1 MKMKLNL
8 SKSDGVKDKFNG
20 FKLDNLK
27 KTFFLRVFYFGLST
41 RGLCPLAGILGGK
54 KKPA

>member
-1 MKMKLNL
+1 MKLNL
-8 SKSDGVKDKFNG
+8 SKSDGVKHKLSG

-27 KTFFLRVFYFGLST
+27 KTFFLRVFIFDFST
-41 RGLCPLAGILGGK
+41 RGLCPLAGILGVK